1 MNATA
6 KQITY
11 RATFTK
17 SILGPVLTKLTRSG
31 RALDLA
37 SLPAGCEDYLCVT
50 RPNQSAPWRFTDE
63 NVTTWEQFVALDTV
77 KESRKVKTRMPQ
89 ATVEF
94 TIERAA
100 EKEAAEPLPRSWRDG
115 AHWGIEDWYSEL
127 EAAIVEAL
135 ARGKRAPAWTTDW
148 YCSKKEIASGK
159 ITCVGGRIIAEASV
173 SDDFDTD
180 GRGEVAIP
188 FTTNLDKIRA
198 ALVAAWNAANDDQR
212 ENRLYQGYCVGK
224 GDEWEFTV
232 ILPAGEG
239 YDLDAPP
246 GDNYHRWGW
255 QEVEDGEDHPAA
267 IPAKTA
273 QSLLDWARDGSGKRR
288 TIGGW
293 TIRQWED

>member
-11 RATFTK
+11 KATFTQ

-50 RPNQSAPWRFTDE
+50 RPNPSAPWRFTDE

-94 TIERAA
+94 KIEQAA
-100 EKEAAEPLPRSWRDG
+100 ARVEAEPLPRSWHDG
-115 AHWGIEDWYSEL
+115 AHCGLTDWYPEL

-148 YCSKKEIASGK
+148 YGSKKEIASAR
-159 ITCVGGRIIAEASV
+159 ITCAVGQITVEVSV
-173 SDDFDTD
+173 SDDFDTE
-180 GRGEVAIP
+180 GRGEVTIP
-188 FTTNLDKIRA
+188 FTANLDKIRA
-198 ALVAAWNAANDDQR
+198 AVDAAWDNASDEQR
-212 ENRLYQGYCVGK
+212 ENRVYQGYSVGRGK
-224 GDEWEFTV
+224 RWEFTV
-232 ILPAGEG
+232 IVPVGLH
-239 YDLDAPP
+239 LDVPP

-273 QSLLDWARDGSGKRR
+273 QSLLDWARAGDGERR

-293 TIRQWED
+293 TIRRWED